1 MNYLRPPTI
10 MPHSAVSVQQAV
22 ANAPTLARL
31 TELARES
38 QERLLA
44 ITPLLPPALRAA
56 IQAGSIEEGQW
67 CVLVN
72 NSAVA
77 AKLRQLQPNL
87 LATLRAQGWHVSAIR
102 IKVQAR

>member
-1 MNYLRPPTI
+1 MNYLRTPTI
-10 MPHSAVSVQQAV
+10 MPYSAVSVQQAV

-31 TELARES
+31 TELAHES
-38 QERLLA
+38 QERMAA
-44 ITPLLPPALRAA
+44 IAHLLPPAMRAA
-56 IQAGSIEEGQW
+56 VQAGPIEEDQW

-87 LATLRAQGWHVSAIR
+87 LAALRAQGWHVSAIR
-102 IKVQAR
+102 IKVQSR